1 MTSKITPLS
10 QDPSA
15 VAGVLS
21 SLAPTTGPKD
31 VKQNEWVV
39 GFFRCVREVY
49 PKVKPLPFYITR
61 MGNGTVTFHMHR
73 TGQHITFNWKDKT
86 PSQAFALLLLSIE

>member
-1 MTSKITPLS
+1 M
-10 QDPSA
+10 
-15 VAGVLS
+15 
-21 SLAPTTGPKD
+21 
-31 VKQNEWVV
+31 
-39 GFFRCVREVY
+39 REVY